1 MNDTTPKID
10 WSVVL
15 NRHLVNFIVMLL
27 GLSAAY
33 FTTIGSIKAELAAK
47 AETVLVN
54 TIDQRLSRME
64 ILIREGLIGKDD
76 FFKFQSSVESRL
88 TRIEAHLIENKG
100 DKK

>member
-1 MNDTTPKID
+1 MSDTSLKID
-10 WSVVL
+10 WPTLL
-15 NRHLVNFIVMLL
+15 NRHLVNFIVMLF

-54 TIDQRLSRME
+54 TIDQRLAQME
-64 ILIREGLIGKDD
+64 VLIREGLINKDD
-76 FFKFQSSVESRL
+76 FFKFQNSVESRL
-88 TRIEAHLIENKG
+88 ARIESHLIENKG

>member
-1 MNDTTPKID
+1 MSDTSLKID
-10 WSVVL
+10 WPTFM
-15 NRHLVNFIVMLL
+15 NRHLVNFIVMLF

-54 TIDQRLSRME
+54 TIDQRLAQME
-64 ILIREGLIGKDD
+64 VLIREGLINKDD

-88 TRIEAHLIENKG
+88 TRIESHLIDNKG

>member
-1 MNDTTPKID
+1 MTDNKPRFDTTTFI
-10 WSVVL
+10 
-15 NRHLVNFIVMLL
+15 NRHLINFIVMLL

-54 TIDQRLSRME
+54 TLDQRLSKME

-76 FFKFQSSVESRL
+76 FFKFQNNVESRL
-88 TRIEAHLIENKG
+88 AKIESHLIEKSG
-100 DKK
+100 DKR

>member
-1 MNDTTPKID
+1 MNDASLKIN
-10 WSVVL
+10 WPAL
-15 NRHLVNFIVMLL
+15 INRHLVNFIVMLF

-54 TIDQRLSRME
+54 TIDQRLSQME
-64 ILIREGLIGKDD
+64 VLIREGLIDKDD
-76 FFKFQSSVESRL
+76 FFKFQNSVESRL
-88 TRIEAHLIENKG
+88 ARIESYLIEYKG

>member
-1 MNDTTPKID
+1 MCEATPKIN
-10 WSVVL
+10 WSSFL
-15 NRHLVNFIVMLL
+15 NRHLVNSIVMLL

-54 TIDQRLSRME
+54 AIDQRLGQME

-76 FFKFQSSVESRL
+76 FFKFQTNVESRL
-88 TRIEAHLIENKG
+88 ARIESHLIENKG